1 MQGDYLRAIDCFWR
15 SYRIKKK
22 NFKDNSWH
30 RIDSAEYLG
39 KAYFAI
45 DQLKEAKYWFKIVI
59 KKNKDYEEY
68 KDYQFWA
75 KINNILGEIS
85 LRTRKVKRKK
95 DRESDYNSF
104 RGSKCFY
111 KRVVNVPEDT
121 YRNKVELSKA
131 FYGIGKAHLEKSR
144 FKTAKENFKKSRFET
159 VKENL
164 EKSKEILN
172 GISNHRRL
180 LIADI
185 RDEIAKLYKSLNK
198 LDASKKEYM
207 ESLKFRKEICD
218 KHKIDFV
225 RSYYSRPY
233 SLINRENSGN
243 NGNSCN
249 EQDIEDFQWLK
260 DEIDKIAKFIEEPLS
275 SNKGNDGETNVRIL
289 SDNSSDHPGITSGIN
304 NKKSNMKDTTAN
316 ISPVKNRNSKTNDN
330 YQKTATSKTFVPI
343 SQKQDVMHRSISYI
357 DLSDS
362 FSHFE
367 FDDNEDQMNYFIP
380 DKNAKLAMC
389 FVNQLLTVERGER
402 IANEKL
408 LTSKV
413 ITDTARLS
421 ESRSELA
428 PPNASNKNLNA
439 SEPEINGLNSIKTG
453 HSQSKLSEPKTTA
466 RKFVSMKNRDE
477 SSVLTIARTAIKE
490 FQEAY
495 ETAFDGGECLNN
507 FANIMLIGPNH
518 DGKSFI
524 YKSLTKQPES
534 SSNGAPVLINLDSI
548 KQASNSDEKI
558 IFDIQSF
565 IDSKVLSVIEKQ
577 GNISRNSELQ
587 RIFFTAL
594 EKGNDQPSDKSR
606 ITVPSSDKVSVDN
619 IDIGYHLNDNDNEI
633 TRTNY
638 TDNNIISL
646 LKETAK
652 HLSSPSFSRCFQK
665 FYQRSKYYHDNRF
678 AKIWNFDNHSYYQ
691 PFKFQYNVY
700 IAPFDVSFKQDEIDI
715 DDYSAVHYH
724 RAKYSSKQNY
734 DIIVEKS
741 GSHIRIQYYYEDID
755 ESKENDQIATEEIS
769 ELPSNDQLCIHFKT
783 LLSKIVKDAHP
794 EQQEIDCEYFFP
806 CLKCDQLI
814 PWPSNSVAQIIKCA
828 NTKCRAKNK
837 LADMKGW
844 NSAFAATIRMAT
856 FYLILLIVKLFL
868 VRLFYCGPSFIQYG
882 YD

>member
-1 MQGDYLRAIDCFWR
+1 GDYLRAIDCFWR

-22 NFKDNSWH
+22 NFKDN
-30 RIDSAEYLG
+30 
-39 KAYFAI
+39 
-45 DQLKEAKYWFKIVI
+45 
-59 KKNKDYEEY
+59 NYEEY

-260 DEIDKIAKFIEEPLS
+260 DEIDKIAKFIEEPLG

-316 ISPVKNRNSKTNDN
+316 ISPVKNRNSKTNKRIRGYNESNDKDHSQRKSTNDN

-343 SQKQDVMHRSISYI
+343 SQKQDGSLKLSFINLII
-357 DLSDS
+357 DIED
-362 FSHFE
+362 FE

-380 DKNAKLAMC
+380 DKNVKLAMC

-413 ITDTARLS
+413 IT
-421 ESRSELA
+421 
-428 PPNASNKNLNA
+428 
-439 SEPEINGLNSIKTG
+439 
-453 HSQSKLSEPKTTA
+453 
-466 RKFVSMKNRDE
+466 
-477 SSVLTIARTAIKE
+477 
-490 FQEAY
+490 
-495 ETAFDGGECLNN
+495 
-507 FANIMLIGPNH
+507 
-518 DGKSFI
+518 
-524 YKSLTKQPES
+524 
-534 SSNGAPVLINLDSI
+534 
-548 KQASNSDEKI
+548 
-558 IFDIQSF
+558 
-565 IDSKVLSVIEKQ
+565 
-577 GNISRNSELQ
+577 
-587 RIFFTAL
+587 
-594 EKGNDQPSDKSR
+594 
-606 ITVPSSDKVSVDN
+606 
-619 IDIGYHLNDNDNEI
+619 
-633 TRTNY
+633 
-638 TDNNIISL
+638 
-646 LKETAK
+646 
-652 HLSSPSFSRCFQK
+652 
-665 FYQRSKYYHDNRF
+665 
-678 AKIWNFDNHSYYQ
+678 
-691 PFKFQYNVY
+691 
-700 IAPFDVSFKQDEIDI
+700 
-715 DDYSAVHYH
+715 
-724 RAKYSSKQNY
+724 
-734 DIIVEKS
+734 
-741 GSHIRIQYYYEDID
+741 
-755 ESKENDQIATEEIS
+755 
-769 ELPSNDQLCIHFKT
+769 
-783 LLSKIVKDAHP
+783 
-794 EQQEIDCEYFFP
+794 
-806 CLKCDQLI
+806 
-814 PWPSNSVAQIIKCA
+814 
-828 NTKCRAKNK
+828 
-837 LADMKGW
+837 
-844 NSAFAATIRMAT
+844 
-856 FYLILLIVKLFL
+856 
-868 VRLFYCGPSFIQYG
+868 
-882 YD
+882 